1 MLGVGWH
8 DPGGPKIKTQRK
20 GVVFKLFYVTFDLQ
34 PRGPANCPSG
44 TLARSAGRG
53 QGEGLLPLLSSAMQ
67 RQRNAPPSCLLPF
80 SGPRFM
86 HNSLARKVTV
96 VIPVYG
102 SLDHL
107 QKCLAS
113 LLAWHHVPIVLV
125 DDGNPPSNLQH
136 FASKPGLKIIRQPHR
151 GVTHAWNTGIAAVRT
166 PCVILLN
173 SDVITSGPWI
183 EQLIEPLRATE
194 SSLSTLI
201 QLTGAAWQSPTA
213 SASVGMPAQS
223 LLAGWCLAFRK
234 SLWHHLGH
242 FDERFRHWYSDTDF
256 QQRLLIA
263 SSAHHTST
271 SPIRCIDTLPLSH
284 ALHAS
289 TRHLPTRSQLHT
301 FDQTAFFQKWHP
313 EGHRPC
319 T

>member
-1 MLGVGWH
+1 
-8 DPGGPKIKTQRK
+8 
-20 GVVFKLFYVTFDLQ
+20 
-34 PRGPANCPSG
+34 
-44 TLARSAGRG
+44 
-53 QGEGLLPLLSSAMQ
+53 MQ
-67 RQRNAPPSCLLPF
+67 RQRNAPPSLLLRLLPF
-80 SGPRFM
+80 SGSLFM
-86 HNSLARKVTV
+86 HNSLARRVTV

-113 LLAWHHVPIVLV
+113 LLAWHHVPIVLI
-125 DDGNPPSNLQH
+125 DDGNPPGNLQH

-151 GVTHAWNTGIAAVRT
+151 GVTHAWNSGIATVRT
-166 PCVILLN
+166 PFVILLN
-173 SDVITSGPWI
+173 SDVITTGPWI
-183 EQLIEPLRATE
+183 DQLMEPLLIPAP
-194 SSLSTLI
+194 SASTPA
-201 QLTGAAWQSPTA
+201 QLTGAAWQSPPA

-234 SLWHHLGH
+234 SLWQRLGQ

-256 QQRLLIA
+256 QKRLIIE
-263 SSAHHTST
+263 SSSHHSSP
-271 SPIRCIDTLPLSH
+271 SPIRCIDHLPLRH

-289 TRHLPTRSQLHT
+289 TRQLPTRSQLHT

>member
-1 MLGVGWH
+1 MH
-8 DPGGPKIKTQRK
+8 NP
-20 GVVFKLFYVTFDLQ
+20 
-34 PRGPANCPSG
+34 
-44 TLARSAGRG
+44 LAR
-53 QGEGLLPLLSSAMQ
+53 Q
-67 RQRNAPPSCLLPF
+67 
-80 SGPRFM
+80 
-86 HNSLARKVTV
+86 VTV

-107 QKCLAS
+107 QKCLTS
-113 LLAWHHVPIVLV
+113 LLAWHHVPIVV
-125 DDGNPPSNLQH
+125 IDDGNPPGTLQH
-136 FASKPGLKIIRQPHR
+136 FASMPGLKIIRQPHC
-151 GVTHAWNTGIAAVRT
+151 GVTQAWNNGIAVVRT
-166 PCVILLN
+166 PLVILLN

-183 EQLIEPLRATE
+183 DQILAPLQKSE
-194 SSLSTLI
+194 SPHFVPA

-234 SLWHHLGH
+234 SLWHYLRH

-256 QQRLLIA
+256 QKRLLA
-263 SSAHHTST
+263 SSSADHTST

-289 TRHLPTRSQLHT
+289 TRHLPARSQLYAL
-301 FDQTAFFQKWHP
+301 DRTAYFQKWQP

>member
-1 MLGVGWH
+1 
-8 DPGGPKIKTQRK
+8 
-20 GVVFKLFYVTFDLQ
+20 
-34 PRGPANCPSG
+34 
-44 TLARSAGRG
+44 
-53 QGEGLLPLLSSAMQ
+53 MQ
-67 RQRNAPPSCLLPF
+67 HQRNAPTSCLPTSFPSCPSSLPSF
-80 SGPRFM
+80 SPSPQPRPLFM
-86 HNSLARKVTV
+86 PNSLARQATV

-113 LLAWHHVPIVLV
+113 LLAWHHIPILLV
-125 DDGNPPSNLQH
+125 DDGNPPGTLQH
-136 FASKPGLKIIRQPHR
+136 FASMPGLKIIRQPHR

-173 SDVITSGPWI
+173 SDVITTGPWI
-183 EQLIEPLRATE
+183 NQLLAPLQKPASP
-194 SSLSTLI
+194 SSPPI

-242 FDERFRHWYSDTDF
+242 FDERFRHWFSDTDF
-256 QQRLLIA
+256 QQRLLA
-263 SSAHHTST
+263 TSAAHHS
-271 SPIRCIDTLPLSH
+271 SPGPIRCLDTLPLSH

-289 TRHLPTRSQLHT
+289 TRHLPARSQLYAL
-301 FDQTAFFQKWHP
+301 DRTAYFQKWQP